1 MSLQGFYTERGLA
14 LAGKLAAGTKL
25 TITKVTAGSGETAES
40 AAALSQEK
48 QTLTVGAA
56 AAEGNQATLHATLAE
71 AYASAD
77 YALAE
82 LGVYANDPD
91 EGEILYQVFT
101 LEEGRNIHA
110 GGESVYR
117 FYLKETVGE
126 DGIGVL
132 CSPAGLLVDEDLQP
146 LRTAVFAKT
155 PAGKSVTLT
164 PAELPDYLKALPRM
178 LTDNLTIT
186 LTAGTVTQ
194 DIELEGLYGGGRLW
208 IKAADGADVQFAKS
222 FLVNRCK
229 TVFFERLKFV
239 GGRVYD
245 KGHFVAYASLVY
257 VTSCTF
263 DSANDSEATGFIAT
277 AGSQAFLENSTFT
290 NCKRAA
296 QIMSSSIVSI
306 QNANASGNS
315 TGIFVYGGGICMLS
329 GSTPDL
335 LGGTSNGKSGGLIVK
350 ANGTL
355 L

>member
-1 MSLQGFYTERGLA
+1 MSLQGFYTSKGLA
-14 LAGKLAAGTKL
+14 LAARVAAGAGL
-25 TITKVTAGSGETAES
+25 TVTRVTAGSGETAKS
-40 AAALSQEK
+40 AAALAQE
-48 QTLTVGAA
+48 QLTLTAGTAA
-56 AAEGNQATLHATLAE
+56 ISGESAVLPVTLAE
-71 AYASAD
+71 TSVTAAYS
-77 YALAE
+77 LTE
-82 LGVYANDPD
+82 LGVYAQDPD
-91 EGEILYQVFT
+91 AGEILYQVFR
-101 LEEGRNIHA
+101 LEEPVSLTA
-110 GGESVYR
+110 GGENAYR
-117 FYLKETVGE
+117 FYLKQTVGAA
-126 DGIGVL
+126 GITVT

-229 TVFFERLKFV
+229 SVFFERLKFV
-239 GGRVYD
+239 GGKVYNE
-245 KGHFVAYASLVY
+245 GHFVAYTSFVY
-257 VTSCTF
+257 VTNCTF
-263 DSANDSEATGFIAT
+263 DSTSDPSARGFIAT
-277 AGSQAFLENSTFT
+277 AGSQAYLENSTFT
-290 NCKRAA
+290 NCKAA
-296 QIMSSSIVSI
+296 VQVMSSSIASI
-306 QNANASGNS
+306 LNSSASGNS
-315 TGIFVYGGGICMLS
+315 TGIHVYGGGICMLC

-335 LGGTSNGKSGGLIVK
+335 LGGVANAKDGGLIVK